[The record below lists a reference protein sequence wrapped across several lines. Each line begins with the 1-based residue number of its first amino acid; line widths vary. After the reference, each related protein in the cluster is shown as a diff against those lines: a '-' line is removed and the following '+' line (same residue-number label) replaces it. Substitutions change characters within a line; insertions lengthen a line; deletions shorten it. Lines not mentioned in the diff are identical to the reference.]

1 MDNKLIDRFKSLAA
15 SGELSQLI
23 EHNST
28 LNIKAPIL
36 NGEVFWNSY
45 ESNGWKLQINT
56 FSGWW
61 RIVDANDVRV
71 ARGTTERQLNA
82 LLDNRPTSPFPNYM
96 DEGFRFGK
104 TPAKE
109 AIGNTVVLIHGWG
122 VRASS
127 MQDLADELAERGF
140 DAYSYDYP
148 TSACSLSLHCEIFL
162 MKFRDL
168 MKHLPDNETI
178 HILTHSMGGLVMRG
192 ALAKMSSEECHR
204 IRAFVMLGPPNHG
217 SALANISII
226 DNFNHSLKDMRPDS
240 DSFVNNIPSPAW
252 LPPVGIIA
260 GRFDG
265 KVPLESTQL
274 PAPLTYDL
282 TVVNCTHP
290 GLRKPSNVLE
300 HILAFYRKLS
310 F

>member
-1 MDNKLIDRFKSLAA
+1 MDNILIDRFKSLAA
-15 SGELSQLI
+15 SGELPRLI
-23 EHNST
+23 ADNST

-36 NGEVFWNSY
+36 NGEVFWDSY

-56 FSGWW
+56 ISGWW
-61 RIVDANDVRV
+61 RIVDADDVRV
-71 ARGTTERQLNA
+71 ARGTTEAQLKA
-82 LLDNRPTSPFPNYM
+82 LLEDRPTSPFPNYM
-96 DEGFRFGK
+96 DEGFCFGK
-104 TPAKE
+104 TPAQKPT
-109 AIGNTVVLIHGWG
+109 GNTVVLIHGWG

-127 MQDLADELAERGF
+127 MQDLADELAKRGF

-148 TSACSLSLHCEIFL
+148 TSTCSLSLHCEIFL
-162 MKFRDL
+162 MKFREL
-168 MKHLPDNETI
+168 VKQLPDNEKI

-192 ALAKMSSEECHR
+192 ALAQMTSDECHR
-204 IRAFVMLGPPNHG
+204 ISAFVMLGPPNHG
-217 SALANISII
+217 SPLANITII
-226 DNFNHSLKDMRPDS
+226 DSFNHSLKDMRPDG

-265 KVPLESTQL
+265 KVPLESTPL
-274 PAPLTYDL
+274 PAPLAYDL

-300 HILAFYRKLS
+300 QILAFYRNLS